1 MIGRIISHY
10 RITEKVGEG
19 GMGVVYKAEDTRLGR
34 SVALKFLRPD
44 ALENEEHKARFVNEA
59 RAVAALD
66 HPNICTVYEIDED
79 DGQLFIAMAF
89 IEGHS
94 LGERIASKSLPPAEA
109 LDIARQ
115 IALGARESHREGIV
129 HRDIKSSNVMV
140 TERSDGEL
148 RVKLMD
154 FGVAYLARVKT
165 LTKEGTTLGTV
176 AYMSPE
182 QARGQKVDQ
191 RTDIWALGV
200 VLYEMLTGRLPF
212 RADHEQ
218 AVLHSIKHENPEPV
232 SGLVS
237 GLSSEV
243 DKLLERCLAKDPD
256 KRYPGMQELLDDIRA
271 QAGKQESAATLQVTR
286 QAPVSPDRHM
296 AKRVAPAVFALALAA
311 LAGAWFSGLIGP
323 SAPPPEPSLRV
334 VPLTSYAGAE
344 EQPSFSP
351 DGNQVTFSWNG
362 DKQDNFDIYV
372 KLTGPGPSLRLTTA
386 PAGDRSP
393 AWSPDGRQIAFLRET
408 SPGVAEVLLIPP
420 IGGPERRLAEL
431 RIPPSRDAAS
441 AYFGTTIDW
450 SPDGK
455 HLAVPDQDSS
465 DQRPGIFLLSVE
477 TGRKQ
482 RLTAPPGQAIDDR
495 EPAFSPDGATV
506 AFERYSASS
515 VTHVFSVPVAG
526 GEPTQLSFISGEPR
540 GLAWTADGG
549 EIVFSRPDGL
559 ARISASGG
567 EARRLVGTETNA
579 GEPVVSGPARR
590 LAYSR
595 RERDID
601 IWRLASWAGEED
613 APTRLISS
621 TRPDSGPQF
630 SPDGRQI
637 VFWSSRSGTPEI
649 WVSDDDGANALPLTS
664 FAGPHTGTPR
674 WSPDNRNIV
683 FDSRVGDN
691 PEVFVVNASVGSL
704 RRITE
709 MPSEDVVASW
719 SRDGRWIYFASNRGG
734 EMQVWKTPFP
744 GDPAHAGA
752 AVQVTRH
759 GGFAA
764 FESPDGRF
772 VYYAKNRSVENA
784 IWKIPAGGGEETPV
798 IEHVP
803 SGWGHWAVV
812 NQGIYFVDRVAIS
825 SAETRWDVKFFDF
838 DSREVSR
845 VGGLRHRPP
854 IEDAGFAVSPDG
866 RWILCAQEE
875 TSADLMLVENFQ

>member
-10 RITEKVGEG
+10 RITEKLGEG

-34 SVALKFLRPD
+34 PVALKFLRPD
-44 ALENEEHKARFVNEA
+44 ALENEEHKTRFVNEA
-59 RAVAALD
+59 RAIAALD

-89 IEGHS
+89 IEGQS
-94 LGERIASKSLPPAEA
+94 LGKRIASNSRPLGEA
-109 LDIARQ
+109 LDIATQ

-129 HRDIKSSNVMV
+129 HRDIKSNNVMV

-200 VLYEMLTGRLPF
+200 VLYEMVSGRLPF
-212 RADHEQ
+212 RADHEL

-232 SGLVS
+232 SSFVS
-237 GLSSEV
+237 GLPSEL
-243 DKLLERCLAKDPD
+243 DNLLEKCLAKDPD
-256 KRYPGMQELLDDIRA
+256 KRYPDMQGLLDDLRA
-271 QAGKQESAATLQVTR
+271 LAGKQESAATIQFTR
-286 QAPVSPDRHM
+286 QAPVSAAPRM
-296 AKRVAPAVFALALAA
+296 AKRVVPAMFALALAA
-311 LAGAWFSGLIGP
+311 VGGAWLSGLIGP
-323 SAPPPEPSLRV
+323 SAPAPEASPRV
-334 VPLTSYAGAE
+334 VPLTSYAGSE

-372 KLTGPGPSLRLTTA
+372 KLTGPGPSLRLTTD

-408 SPGVAEVLLIPP
+408 RPGVAEVLLIPP
-420 IGGPERRLAEL
+420 IGGPERMLAEL

-455 HLAVPDQDSS
+455 YLAVPDQDSS
-465 DQRPGIFLLSVE
+465 NQRPGIFLLSVE
-477 TGRKQ
+477 TGRKR
-482 RLTAPPGQAIDDR
+482 RLTSPPGQAIDDR

-515 VTHVFSVPVAG
+515 VTHIFSVPAAG

-540 GLAWTADGG
+540 GVAWTADGS

-567 EARRLVGTETNA
+567 EPRRLVGTETNA
-579 GEPVVSGPARR
+579 GDPVISGPARR

-601 IWRLASWAGEED
+601 IWRLASQPGEED
-613 APTRLISS
+613 VPRRLISS

-630 SPDGRQI
+630 SSNGRQI
-637 VFWSSRSGTPEI
+637 VFWSSRSGTAEI
-649 WVSDDDGANALPLTS
+649 WICDHDGANSLPLTS
-664 FAGPHTGTPR
+664 FDGPHTGTPR
-674 WSPDNRNIV
+674 WSPDDRNIV

-691 PEVFVVNASVGSL
+691 PEIFVVNASVGSL

-709 MPSEDVVASW
+709 QPSEDVVASW

-744 GDPAHAGA
+744 GERAEAGA
-752 AVQVTRH
+752 AVQVTKQ

-764 FESPDGRF
+764 FESPDGKF

-784 IWKIPAGGGEETPV
+784 IWRIPVRGGEETPV
-798 IEHVP
+798 IERVS
-803 SGWGHWAVV
+803 SGWGHWAVA
-812 NQGIYFVDRVAIS
+812 NKGIYFVDGVEIS
-825 SAETRWDVKFFDF
+825 PTETKWEVKFFDF
-838 DSREVSR
+838 DSREVSQ
-845 VGGLRHRPP
+845 VGPLRHRPP

-866 RWILCAQEE
+866 RWILSAQEE
-875 TSADLMLVENFQ
+875 SSSDLMLVENFH

>member
-10 RITEKVGEG
+10 RITEKLGEG
-19 GMGVVYKAEDTRLGR
+19 GMGVVYKAEDTRLER
-34 SVALKFLRPD
+34 AVALKFLRPD

-66 HPNICTVYEIDED
+66 HPNICTVYEIDEE

-89 IEGHS
+89 IEGES

-109 LDIARQ
+109 LDIASQ

-129 HRDIKSSNVMV
+129 HRDIKSGNVMV

-182 QARGQKVDQ
+182 QARGQKIDQ

-200 VLYEMLTGRLPF
+200 VLYEMVSGKRPF
-212 RADHEQ
+212 HADHEQ

-232 SGLVS
+232 SSLVS
-237 GLSSEV
+237 GLSSEW
-243 DKLLERCLAKDPD
+243 DHLMERCLAKDPD
-256 KRYPGMQELLDDIRA
+256 ERYQDMPELLDDLRA
-271 QAGKQESAATLQVTR
+271 LAGKQKSAATMQFTT
-286 QAPVSPDRHM
+286 QAPVSPAPKM
-296 AKRVAPAVFALALAA
+296 AKRVVPAVFALALA
-311 LAGAWFSGLIGP
+311 LVAGAWFSGLIGP
-323 SAPPPEPSLRV
+323 SATVPEPSLRV

-393 AWSPDGRQIAFLRET
+393 AWSPDGRRIAFLRET
-408 SPGVAEVLLIPP
+408 RPGVAEVLLIPP

-455 HLAVPDQDSS
+455 YLAVPDQDSS
-465 DQRPGIFLLSVE
+465 GRQPGIFLLSVE

-495 EPAFSPDGATV
+495 EPAFSPDGSTV
-506 AFERYSASS
+506 AFQRYGASS
-515 VTHVFSVPVAG
+515 VTHVFSVPAGG

-540 GLAWTADGG
+540 GLAWTADGS

-559 ARISASGG
+559 VRISASGG
-567 EARRLVGTETNA
+567 EPRRLVGTETNA
-579 GEPVVSGPARR
+579 AEPVISGPARR

-601 IWRLASWAGEED
+601 IWRLASQPGGED
-613 APTRLISS
+613 APRRLISS

-630 SPDGRQI
+630 SPDGGRI

-649 WVSDDDGANALPLTS
+649 
-664 FAGPHTGTPR
+664 
-674 WSPDNRNIV
+674 
-683 FDSRVGDN
+683 
-691 PEVFVVNASVGSL
+691 
-704 RRITE
+704 
-709 MPSEDVVASW
+709 
-719 SRDGRWIYFASNRGG
+719 
-734 EMQVWKTPFP
+734 
-744 GDPAHAGA
+744 
-752 AVQVTRH
+752 
-759 GGFAA
+759 
-764 FESPDGRF
+764 
-772 VYYAKNRSVENA
+772 
-784 IWKIPAGGGEETPV
+784 
-798 IEHVP
+798 
-803 SGWGHWAVV
+803 
-812 NQGIYFVDRVAIS
+812 
-825 SAETRWDVKFFDF
+825 
-838 DSREVSR
+838 
-845 VGGLRHRPP
+845 
-854 IEDAGFAVSPDG
+854 
-866 RWILCAQEE
+866 
-875 TSADLMLVENFQ
+875 

>member
-10 RITEKVGEG
+10 RITEKLGEG

-34 SVALKFLRPD
+34 AVALKFLRSD

-89 IEGHS
+89 IEGQS
-94 LGERIASKSLPPAEA
+94 LGQRIASKSLPPAEA
-109 LDIARQ
+109 LDIASQ

-129 HRDIKSSNVMV
+129 HRDIKAGNVMV
-140 TERSDGEL
+140 TDRSDGEL

-182 QARGQKVDQ
+182 QARGQKIDQ

-200 VLYEMLTGRLPF
+200 VLYEMLSGRLPF

-218 AVLHSIKHENPEPV
+218 AVLHSIKHEDPEPV
-232 SGLVS
+232 SSLVS
-237 GLSSEV
+237 GLPSELDSV
-243 DKLLERCLAKDPD
+243 LGKCLAKNPD
-256 KRYPGMQELLDDIRA
+256 KRYKSMQELLDAIRPVA
-271 QAGKQESAATLQVTR
+271 ALESAETIQFTR
-286 QAPVSPDRHM
+286 QAEVSADART
-296 AKRVAPAVFALALAA
+296 AKRLVPAGIALALAA
-311 LAGAWFSGLIGP
+311 AAGAWFSGLIGP
-323 SAPPPEPSLRV
+323 SERVPEPSLRV
-334 VPLTSYAGAE
+334 IPLTSYAGDE

-351 DGNQVTFSWNG
+351 DGNQVAFSWNG
-362 DKQDNFDIYV
+362 DGQDNFDIYV
-372 KLTGPGPSLRLTTA
+372 KLTGPGPSLRLTTD

-408 SPGVAEVLLIPP
+408 SPGVAAVLLIPP

-455 HLAVPDQDSS
+455 YLAVPDQDSS

-495 EPAFSPDGATV
+495 APAFSPDGSTV

-515 VTHVFSVPVAG
+515 VTHVFSVPAAA
-526 GEPTQLSFISGEPR
+526 GEPTELSFISGEPR
-540 GLAWTADGG
+540 GVAWTADGS

-567 EARRLVGTETNA
+567 EPRRLVGTETNA
-579 GEPVVSGPARR
+579 GEPVISGPARR

-601 IWRLASWAGEED
+601 IWRLASRAGGED
-613 APTRLISS
+613 APRRLISS

-630 SPDGRQI
+630 SPDGGRI

-649 WVSDDDGANALPLTS
+649 WICDQDGANALPLTS
-664 FAGPHTGTPR
+664 FDGPHTGTPR

-691 PEVFVVNASVGSL
+691 PEVFVVNTSVGSL

-709 MPSEDVVASW
+709 QPSEDVVASW

-744 GDPAHAGA
+744 GDRAEAGA

-764 FESPDGRF
+764 FESPDGKF
-772 VYYAKNRSVENA
+772 VYYAKSRSVENA
-784 IWKIPAGGGEETPV
+784 IWRIPAGGGEETPV
-798 IEHVP
+798 IENMS

-812 NQGIYFVDRVAIS
+812 NKGIYFVDPVEIS
-825 SAETRWDVKFFDF
+825 STETRWDVKFFDF

-845 VGGLRHRPP
+845 VGRLRHRPP

-866 RWILCAQEE
+866 RWILSAQEE
-875 TSADLMLVENFQ
+875 TSSDLMLVENFH